1 MSGTN
6 IDKLQI
12 VANGLG
18 ELINEM
24 VFVGGTVAELY
35 ADDSEISDI
44 RPTND
49 VDCVIELGSTRDK
62 IYTL

>member
-35 ADDSEISDI
+35 ADDPEISDI
-44 RPTND
+44 PPQ
-49 VDCVIELGSTRDK
+49 
-62 IYTL
+62 TLF